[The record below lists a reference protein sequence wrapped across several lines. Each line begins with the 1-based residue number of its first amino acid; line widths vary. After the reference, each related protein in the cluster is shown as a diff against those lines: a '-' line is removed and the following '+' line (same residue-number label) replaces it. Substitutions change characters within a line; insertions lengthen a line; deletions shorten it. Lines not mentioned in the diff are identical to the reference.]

1 MQQYLQRLGV
11 VIAVALIAF
20 TPGIARA
27 QQQTKSTEVRKFT
40 VVAVDGNKVVV
51 REGTSTRELTVP
63 PDFRFTVEGKQVSVA
78 ELKPG
83 MTGTATIT
91 TTTTVTPVTVTEVKN
106 GEVVQASG
114 NSILVKTENGYRMFS
129 PGDVEKRGIK
139 IIKDGKPVDFSGLRA
154 GDRLSATIVTEKPPQ
169 VMTERQVQATLS
181 PAAGGACGRR
191 RDGRARRCG
200 DPFHATSA
208 TAAARRRG
216 GRGRRARRHGTE
228 ASENGERSAA
238 HRNRRRGVSRVR
250 CGADGAE
257 TTLRSLTRTSNHRF
271 GFLGSWGF
279 RGSTAEL
286 RNPGTPEPRNHH
298 SPAAA
303 AGGSTITASGMR
315 LDAGGSDFR
324 YAKTAL
330 RSSSL

>member
-1 MQQYLQRLGV
+1 M
-11 VIAVALIAF
+11 
-20 TPGIARA
+20 
-27 QQQTKSTEVRKFT
+27 RKFT

-63 PDFRFTVEGKQVSVA
+63 PDFRFTVEGKQVTVA

-169 VMTERQVQATLS
+169 VLTERQVQATLS
-181 PAAGGACGRR
+181 PAAGGAGAA
-191 RDGRARRCG
+191 GA
-200 DPFHATSA
+200 AT
-208 TAAARRRG
+208 
-216 GRGRRARRHGTE
+216 
-228 ASENGERSAA
+228 
-238 HRNRRRGVSRVR
+238 
-250 CGADGAE
+250 GA
-257 TTLRSLTRTSNHRF
+257 
-271 GFLGSWGF
+271 
-279 RGSTAEL
+279 
-286 RNPGTPEPRNHH
+286 
-298 SPAAA
+298 PAAA
-303 AGGSTITASGMR
+303 TRPATSGAAGTAGAAGAAGAMAEAPGGARKLPKTASNLPLLAVTGAASLGVAM
-315 LDAGGSDFR
+315 LL
-324 YAKTAL
+324 TAL
-330 RSSSL
+330 RRRREAH

>member
-27 QQQTKSTEVRKFT
+27 QQQSKSTEVRTFT
-40 VVAVDGNKVVV
+40 IVAVDGNKVVV

-63 PDFRFTVEGKQVSVA
+63 PDFRFTVEGKQVTVA
-78 ELKPG
+78 EVKPG

-169 VMTERQVQATLS
+169 VLTERQVQATLS
-181 PAAGGACGRR
+181 PAAGGA
-191 RDGRARRCG
+191 
-200 DPFHATSA
+200 
-208 TAAARRRG
+208 AAAG
-216 GRGRRARRHGTE
+216 
-228 ASENGERSAA
+228 AA
-238 HRNRRRGVSRVR
+238 T
-250 CGADGAE
+250 GA
-257 TTLRSLTRTSNHRF
+257 
-271 GFLGSWGF
+271 
-279 RGSTAEL
+279 
-286 RNPGTPEPRNHH
+286 
-298 SPAAA
+298 PAAA
-303 AGGSTITASGMR
+303 ATRPAAGTSGAAAGGAAGGAAAASGGTARKLPKTASG
-315 LDAGGSDFR
+315 LPLIGIVGAVSLAF
-324 YAKTAL
+324 AVALTARRR
-330 RSSSL
+330 RSAR